1 MKARAGDEVTGY
13 QVNGKLRLVGGDWP
27 ASEAMKWV
35 SVGDMV
41 ADHDGNVFHVHEL
54 DRKDMTV
61 ASKDGK
67 PVKLD
72 GCLVGYSDEPDARLK
87 FCYRSQWKEA
97 KKAMEKMAE
106 EKKP

>member
-1 MKARAGDEVTGY
+1 
-13 QVNGKLRLVGGDWP
+13 
-27 ASEAMKWV
+27 
-35 SVGDMV
+35 
-41 ADHDGNVFHVHEL
+41 
-54 DRKDMTV
+54 MTV